1 MDIFQVQQT
10 FKEIG
15 LLLQTQRVVGRHV
28 ENVIFLEG
36 GLPKGSPVMCEA
48 RRRVQA
54 RQKGGIWWVGGGVGL
69 EWGGSGC
76 LQEAND
82 TRRSIFGSC
91 RIHSYPFFTLRFLNS
106 TELEKFKC
114 ELVEGHER
122 DRGCAG
128 QGRVNDTMQ
137 WYWQKISLL
146 PI

>member
-1 MDIFQVQQT
+1 M
-10 FKEIG
+10 
-15 LLLQTQRVVGRHV
+15 
-28 ENVIFLEG
+28 IFLEG
-36 GLPKGSPVMCEA
+36 GLPKGSPAMRLDGVCNGG
-48 RRRVQA
+48 RR
-54 RQKGGIWWVGGGVGL
+54 GGFGGLVGVWGL

-106 TELEKFKC
+106 TELERFKC

-137 WYWQKISLL
+137 WYWLKISLL